1 MDIYPPKA
9 RFFEQHAEAAMRQ
22 QQMYGIPASITLAQ
36 MYLESGGGTSAL
48 ALKGKN
54 FFGIKCP
61 KGWVESGK
69 PYGLHTDDRP
79 NEKFCYYDN
88 VDDSIQHHS
97 ELLMGQRYSK
107 CQALESTDY
116 VGWANGLKDCGYA
129 TAKNYATSLIG
140 DIKKY
145 RLDLYDKM
153 AVENATQPIGYMRG
167 KTSSAIAVKKTLEPL
182 EGHWAMPMD
191 TDKMVLTCEYGDT
204 KYHKNPHKGIDLRAK
219 VGTPVYAT
227 EDSGLVSK
235 LGFDKNGGGKFVR
248 VEYTRPDGS
257 KYEVEYLHLD
267 KISVTQYETV
277 NAGQVLGAS
286 GNTGR
291 STGPHLDFRIMK
303 NGEWIDP
310 KDYLAEIAVRGDI
323 DTTLVD
329 KSSGKEL
336 LAQLKEGFTLGNAA
350 EPAADQTLL
359 AQQKPVE
366 EPSEHQTMDDD
377 WLSKLGDMNDPL
389 KMLAFL
395 MGQGCGGNGMGFG
408 GGDLISNLVS
418 VLFAQALAM
427 AGRGSGPT
435 QHVVSN
441 QAKEKQEVLTPEQ
454 EREAAT
460 ARDRETIDPQRA
472 KQLAMMNFDCEY
484 PEAGE
489 NRNISRSMQI

>member
-1 MDIYPPKA
+1 MGLYSPKA
-9 RFFEQHAEAAMRQ
+9 LFFEQHAEAAMRQ

-36 MYLESGGGTSAL
+36 MYLESGGGTSPL

-54 FFGIKCP
+54 YFGIKCP

-69 PYGLHTDDRP
+69 PYGVYTDDRP

-88 VDDSIQHHS
+88 VDESIQHHS

-107 CQALESTDY
+107 CQAKESTDY

-204 KYHKNPHKGIDLRAK
+204 KYHKKPHNGIDLRAK

-227 EDSGLVSK
+227 EDSGYVSK
-235 LGFDKNGGGKFVR
+235 LGFDKNGGGKFVW

-257 KYEVEYLHLD
+257 KYEVGYLHLD

-291 STGPHLDFRIMK
+291 STGPHLDFRVMK

-323 DTTLVD
+323 DTILVD
-329 KSSGKEL
+329 KHSGKEL
-336 LAQLKEGFTLGNAA
+336 LAQRMEGLTLGNIAD
-350 EPAADQTLL
+350 PGADQTLL
-359 AQQKPVE
+359 AQQDPVE
-366 EPSEHQTMDDD
+366 EPSEHQTLDDD
-377 WLSKLGDMNDPL
+377 WLTKFGDMNDPL

-395 MGQGCGGNGMGFG
+395 MGQGGDENDMGFG
-408 GGDLISNLVS
+408 GGDLISTLING
-418 VLFAQALAM
+418 LFKHALAL

-435 QHVVSN
+435 EHSIPS
-441 QAKEKQEVLTPEQ
+441 QEVGQGDLSPEQ
-454 EREAAT
+454 EREAVIM
-460 ARDRETIDPQRA
+460 RDRATIDPQRA
-472 KQLAMMNFDCEY
+472 QQLAMMNFDSEY
-484 PEAGE
+484 PAAGE
-489 NRNISRSMQI
+489 NRNISRSL